1 MSSNGPSQDEADAIT
16 ALFADFLE
24 HRAVIEQAKG
34 VLMVVYDID
43 ADAAF
48 DLLKWRS
55 QVTNTKPQV
64 LAGRLMKDFRLLRW
78 GEKGSSRSMFDRM
91 LLTAHERID
100 EP

>member
-1 MSSNGPSQDEADAIT
+1 VSDNWTSQDEADAIT
-16 ALFADFLE
+16 AFFADFVE

-48 DLLKWRS
+48 DLLEWRS
-55 QVTNTKPQV
+55 QVTNTQLQM
-64 LAGRLMKDFRLLRW
+64 LAERLMKDFRLLLW

-91 LLTAHERID
+91 LLTAHERIN

>member
-1 MSSNGPSQDEADAIT
+1 MSTNWTSHDEADALT
-16 ALFADFLE
+16 ALLADFVE

-55 QVTNTKPQV
+55 QLTNTKLPG
-64 LAGRLMKDFRLLRW
+64 LAERLMKDFRLLHW

-91 LLTAHERID
+91 LLTAHERVN